1 MELEKKKSENH
12 FKRNT
17 EKNLH
22 KKEQMN
28 TPEIQII

>member
-1 MELEKKKSENH
+1 MELEKKNQKI
-12 FKRNT
+12 KRNT

-28 TPEIQII
+28 TAEIQII